1 MKKLTIFLICLLPAA
16 ILFAQS
22 KKDSTLVRPANSIS
36 INLLGDFSLLSI
48 NYERVFVITP
58 SFFIAGK
65 LGVGFNEEFCLF
77 GCDDREK
84 YLTIPQHITGNFGKG
99 KNFFEFGLGGSI
111 ISGHTVQD
119 YTLYPMVGYR
129 LQPLKSDKLNF
140 RVYLQYPVTGYPAV
154 AEDILFIPIGLSFG
168 YCF

>member
-1 MKKLTIFLICLLPAA
+1 MKNLTIFLVCLLFGEL
-16 ILFAQS
+16 LFAQS
-22 KKDSTLVRPANSIS
+22 NNDSILVRPKNNIS
-36 INLLGDFSLLSI
+36 INLLGDASLVSV
-48 NYERVFVITP
+48 NYERLFVINP
-58 SFFIAGK
+58 SFFITAK
-65 LGVGFNEEFCLF
+65 LGIGYNEEFCLF

-140 RVYLQYPVTGYPAV
+140 RVYLQYPVTGSAMD
-154 AEDILFIPIGLSFG
+154 EILFIPIGFSFG